1 MKKIVTSLTLGLT
14 LAASAASAEDLEFLL
29 VNETSADLVEF
40 NVSSASSGS
49 WEGNLLQGGYL
60 APDYEIDVLIADG
73 LVTCVYD
80 IRGVFDDGSAVEDY
94 DLDLCDLGE
103 YAILGIENV

>member
-14 LAASAASAEDLEFLL
+14 LAASAASAEDLEFML

-40 NVSSASSGS
+40 NVSPASSGS

-80 IRGVFDDGSAVEDY
+80 IRGVFDDGSAVEDF

-103 YAILGIENV
+103 YAFSE